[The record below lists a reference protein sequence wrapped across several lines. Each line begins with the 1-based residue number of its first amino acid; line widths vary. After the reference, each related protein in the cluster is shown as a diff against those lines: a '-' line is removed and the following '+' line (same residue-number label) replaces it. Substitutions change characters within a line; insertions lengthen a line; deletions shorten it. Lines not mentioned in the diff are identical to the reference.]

1 MNNKYFFGLI
11 FFLFI
16 AVALLLKEDSVK
28 EATITHKISAEHI
41 KAIEDKGI
49 SEVIEETSDSAQT
62 TDLPVKD
69 EPWEENVK
77 VQLKRQAMDDNVE
90 VNIIK
95 ESALFWEEMGTSIEA
110 NTIKVQLRTPA
121 GETTSFRALIDSN
134 TGKVLRTWDRP
145 VLDPINPR
153 ERSGIRINSR
163 YHTR

>member
-1 MNNKYFFGLI
+1 MNNKYLFGLI

-28 EATITHKISAEHI
+28 EATITHKISDEHI
-41 KAIEDKGI
+41 KAIEDKGV
-49 SEVIEETSDSAQT
+49 SEVIEETSDSAEAT
-62 TDLPVKD
+62 ALPALD

-77 VQLKRQAMDDNVE
+77 VQLKRQAMDDSVE

-95 ESALFWEEMGTSIEA
+95 ESTLFWEEMGTSIEA

-153 ERSGIRINSR
+153 ERSGIKINSR

>member
-1 MNNKYFFGLI
+1 MNNKYLFGLF
-11 FFLFI
+11 FFLCI
-16 AVALLLKEDSVK
+16 AIALLLKKDSVK
-28 EATITHKISAEHI
+28 EMSITHKISDEHI
-41 KAIEDKGI
+41 KAIEDKGV
-49 SEVIEETSDSAQT
+49 SEVTDESSDSVEAT
-62 TDLPVKD
+62 TSPILE

-77 VQLKRQAMDDNVE
+77 VQIKRQAMDDNIE
-90 VNIIK
+90 VNVTK
-95 ESALFWEEMGTSIEA
+95 ESTLFWEEMGTSIEA

-153 ERSGIRINSR
+153 EQSGIKINAR